1 MKDTS
6 TPLKPAVDPAEAK
19 TIHHIIAR
27 QIGSAIVAGELKPGD
42 RVGGEHS
49 QSRNF
54 GISRPAYREA
64 IRKLLA
70 KGLLETRPK
79 SGSHVAPR
87 RRWNLLDPEVI
98 DWMFSGSPDPDF
110 VRDLLELRV
119 LIEPAAAALA
129 AARRSEGQ
137 LQEMQEAI
145 DKMIEHGLQSSLGR
159 DADRRFHNCMLVASG
174 NEAFMTLSDSIEAA
188 VNWITLYKHRV
199 VPYAGDLND
208 EHRAVLE
215 AIALRDPDLAS
226 TRMRNLLEITMARLA
241 ADFSQTP

>member
-1 MKDTS
+1 MNAPPTQAD
-6 TPLKPAVDPAEAK
+6 DQAESG
-19 TIHHIIAR
+19 TIHHVVAR
-27 QIGSAIVAGELKPGD
+27 QIGSAILAGELKPGD

-49 QSRNF
+49 QSRSF

-70 KGLLETRPK
+70 KGLVETRPK

-98 DWMFSGSPDPDF
+98 DWMFSGSPDPAF

-129 AARRSEGQ
+129 AIRRSDDE
-137 LQEMQEAI
+137 LQVMRGAI
-145 DKMIEHGLQSSLGR
+145 EDMIRHGLQSPMGR
-159 DADRRFHNCMLVASG
+159 EADRRFHNCMLAASG
-174 NEAFMTLSDSIEAA
+174 NEAFIALSDSIEAA

-199 VPYAGDLND
+199 APWATDLNE
-208 EHRAVLE
+208 EHRTVLK
-215 AIALRDPDLAS
+215 AIAARDADLAN
-226 TRMRNLLEITMARLA
+226 TAMRKLLETTMMRFAVDA
-241 ADFSQTP
+241 APTVLP